1 MGSKK
6 AVDICDACGTN
17 ILLYKCKYC
26 GKIYCE
32 EHRRPEAH
40 NCSGL
45 SEYKYKIQMGTLE
58 KPGIQTDAPIETKAG
73 RISVSGVIRHIWH
86 ATKILSIALIAISCL
101 IALILLIGFIVV
113 EISGTQASIPVQNT
127 TGVQVVLVNNLNAS
141 DPTYNDLV
149 RFLKADSTSSMKYV
163 YPGWTCADF
172 ARQLHDNAEAQGIK
186 AAFVAVEFYNSSIDY
201 SIYDSGSGSYDYP
214 LTTPDMGHGF
224 NLFNTTDRG
233 PVYVDSSGIY
243 ESSTGDRIVYVAEGR
258 EFNEIDL
265 DYANGTDYTFYS
277 GYRQKYIDYVYDLK
291 EYNRL
296 ASAYNQGIT
305 PVGMDLKQA
314 ALQLKTKSD
323 DLAIKK
329 AAMGPFYYPSG
340 VVKTIDVYW

>member
-6 AVDICDACGTN
+6 ADDICDACGTN
-17 ILLYKCKYC
+17 MLLYKCKYC

-45 SEYKYKIQMGTLE
+45 SEYRYQLETGTLE
-58 KPGIQTDAPIETKAG
+58 KPGMQTVAPNESRAG
-73 RISVSGVIRHIWH
+73 GISISNLLRHIWH
-86 ATKILSIALIAISCL
+86 VSKIVSIALISISII
-101 IALILLIGFIVV
+101 IALVMLVSFIVV
-113 EISGTQASIPVQNT
+113 QLSATPSSIPVQNT
-127 TGVQVVLVNNLNAS
+127 TGVQVVLVNNLSAS
-141 DPTYNDLV
+141 DPTYDDLI
-149 RFLKADSTSSMKYV
+149 RFLKSDSTSSAKYV
-163 YPGWTCADF
+163 YPDWTCADF
-172 ARQLHDNAEAQGIK
+172 ARQLHDNAEAHGIK

-201 SIYDSGSGSYDYP
+201 SIYDDGSGSFSPP
-214 LTTPDMGHGF
+214 LTAPDMGHGF

-233 PVYVDSSGIY
+233 QIYVDASGIY

-265 DYANGTDYTFYS
+265 DYAQGTDYAFYS

-296 ASAYNQGIT
+296 ASAYNQGIA

-314 ALQLKTKSD
+314 SLQLKSKRD
-323 DLAIKK
+323 DLTSQK
-329 AAMGPFYYPSG
+329 AALGPFYYPPG
-340 VVKTIDVYW
+340 VVKQIDVYW